1 MKISNVLAVAC
12 TLALAVLL
20 FSVSA
25 PDVFAASHHVSA
37 PASWFGDISSHI
49 PHFAAT
55 VAAMR
60 ADLDKLTQR
69 AASKIEELKD
79 DMSPEAA
86 RAIAKEHADILAEAE
101 TLRGEIKKKEDDE
114 AEAARNAPAS
124 TVTQTPEAI
133 AATRAADI
141 LDMGTRAGMETAA
154 IQEAIRT
161 NVGVDAFRALAFDH
175 MASRTAQTSPARV
188 VTDEAETRRN
198 ARIEALAYRLGAPL
212 PAAGPSGAAR
222 GYMSDGLVAIAAEAV
237 GYRGF
242 PRNAREVE
250 DILTRAAHTTS
261 DFPAILEGS
270 INRTLEARYTL
281 AQPTYRRIARQRN
294 FRDFRPHTSLK
305 TGDFPMLKQV
315 LEDGEIKYG
324 TLTEGKETLQVLS
337 YARAIAVSRQLM
349 INDDLG
355 AIQDML
361 SSYGSTVALFEEITF
376 YSSALN
382 AKLADGQTVFHASH
396 NNLAGAGAAI
406 DVTTVS
412 NGRAAMA
419 KQKSLDD
426 NPLLSN
432 SPSII
437 LTGPDTITAAE
448 MLVASITPA
457 TVQTVNIFS
466 GRLTPIDTAQIAGT
480 PWYLFPNPEAG
491 SNYRW
496 GYLEGYEAP
505 RVRIENPFGRQGMAM
520 SVEHD
525 FGCGAVDY
533 RFGWKNPGA

>member
-25 PDVFAASHHVSA
+25 PDVFAAAHHVTA
-37 PASWFGDISSHI
+37 PASWFGDIANHV
-49 PHFAAT
+49 PHFAVT

-60 ADLDKLTQR
+60 ADLEKLTQR
-69 AASKIEELKD
+69 AAAKIAEIKD
-79 DMSPEAA
+79 DMSPDAA
-86 RAIAKEHADILAEAE
+86 RAIEKEQADILSEAE
-101 TLRGEIKKKEDDE
+101 TLRGEIKKKEDEE
-114 AEAARNAPAS
+114 AEAARNAPAP
-124 TVTQTPEAI
+124 TATQTPEAI
-133 AATRAADI
+133 PATRAADI

-154 IQEAIRT
+154 IQEAIRA
-161 NVGVDAFRALAFDH
+161 NVGVDAFRAQAFEH
-175 MASRTAQTSPARV
+175 MASRTTQTSPSRII
-188 VTDEAETRRN
+188 TDEAETRRN
-198 ARIEALAYRLGAPL
+198 ARIEALAYRLGAPV

-222 GYMSDGLVAIAAEAV
+222 GYMTDGLVAIAAEAV

-270 INRTLEARYTL
+270 INRTLEARYAL

-305 TGDFPMLKQV
+305 TGDFPMLAPV

-361 SSYGSTVALFEEITF
+361 SSYGSTVALFEEIIF

-396 NNLAGAGAAI
+396 TNLAGAGAAI

-419 KQKSLDD
+419 KQKSLDG
-426 NPLLSN
+426 NPLLAN

-437 LTGPDTITAAE
+437 LTGPDTLTAAE

-466 GRLTPIDTAQIAGT
+466 GRLTPIDTAQITGNA
-480 PWYLFPNPEAG
+480 WYLFPNPEAG